1 VLVNQRATDMYL
13 EGNSN
18 AAEADQKVKMIIG
31 AENALIFYISRAHLI
46 KKRMQV
52 CYDHNM
58 PMRLIKTA
66 PIWSTNLELDKKGI
80 KVRFLTDIRN
90 ENLEY
95 CKTILQEI
103 KHVEMRHMEGIR
115 GNFTIHDG
123 EEMFLP
129 FFVDRPGELLNEMLY
144 SSQKQMVD
152 AYVFMFDK
160 LWHQATPAHIRIRE
174 LETGIQPEVL
184 HTIKDPN
191 EIIEIGNNL
200 VKSARKEILLL
211 FHTANAMLRQTK
223 SGIIDLI
230 IENAIKYKTK
240 VKILVPIEDK
250 IKDILHR
257 LEQISGI
264 QIRNIEQSMQTRVTI
279 LVVDKVYSLVIEI
292 KDDTKQSSNKA
303 IGLAA
308 YSNSKSTVLSYVS
321 IFESLWKYSELREE
335 LLIQNMAQ
343 KEFINIAA
351 HELRN
356 PIQPILGLSEI
367 LSPRVG
373 EKNKE
378 YIDVIIR
385 NAKRLER
392 LSEDI
397 LDTTRIEAK
406 TLNLNKQS
414 FSFIK
419 AIGDIVNDYSSF
431 TTEISKKY
439 INSKVTISFS
449 TSEDLKSID
458 VVADQDRIKQVLS
471 NLVNNSLKFTKNGT
485 ITITAEIDK
494 KCYNHKETHQI
505 IVKVKDTGIGIDLD
519 IFPRLFSKFVT
530 KSNAGGG
537 GTGLGLYICKG
548 IIESHGGKIWAENN
562 KDGEKGAT
570 FSFSLPLAI
579 QQQQQ

>member
-1 VLVNQRATDMYL
+1 MHL

-18 AAEADQKVKMIIG
+18 AIKTDQKIKMING
-31 AENALIFYISRAHLI
+31 AENAMIFYISHAHLI

-80 KVRFLTDIRN
+80 KVKFLTDIRN

-95 CKTILQEI
+95 CKKILQEI
-103 KHVEMRHMEGIR
+103 KHVEMRHMEGVM

-123 EEMFLP
+123 KEMFLP

-152 AYVFMFDK
+152 VYVFMFDK
-160 LWHQATPAHIRIRE
+160 LWNQATPSPIRIRE
-174 LETGIQPEVL
+174 LETGIQQEVL
-184 HTIKDPN
+184 HIIKDPI
-191 EIIEIGNNL
+191 EIIERENKI
-200 VKSARKEILLL
+200 VESAKKEILILL
-211 FHTANAMLRQTK
+211 HTANAMLRQAK
-223 SGIIDLI
+223 DGVIDLI
-230 IENAIKYKTK
+230 VENAIKYKTQ
-240 VKILVPIEDK
+240 VKILVPIENK
-250 IKDILHR
+250 IKDILQR

-264 QIRNIEQSMQTRVTI
+264 QIQNIEQSMQTRVTI
-279 LVVDKVYSLVIEI
+279 LIVDKTYSLVIEL

-303 IGLAA
+303 IGLGA

-321 IFESLWKYSELREE
+321 IFESLWKYIQLREV
-335 LLIQNMAQ
+335 LLIQNIAQ

-351 HELRN
+351 HELRT

-367 LSPRVG
+367 LGPIAG
-373 EKNKE
+373 KKNKE

-385 NAKRLER
+385 NAKRLKR

-406 TLNLNKQS
+406 TLNLKKQS

-419 AIGDIVNDYSSF
+419 TIEDIVNDYSSSSSSSA
-431 TTEISKKY
+431 EISKYNKS
-439 INSKVTISFS
+439 NVTISFS
-449 TSEDLKSID
+449 ASEDLKSID
-458 VVADQDRIKQVLS
+458 LLADPDRIKQVLS
-471 NLVNNSLKFTKNGT
+471 NLVNNSLKFTKNGI
-485 ITITAEIDK
+485 ITITPEIDK
-494 KCYNHKETHQI
+494 KCYNHKVIHQI
-505 IVKVKDTGIGIDLD
+505 LVRVKDTGIGIDLD
-519 IFPRLFSKFVT
+519 ILPRLFSKFVT
-530 KSNAGGG
+530 KSNEGDGSG

-548 IIESHGGKIWAENN
+548 IIEAHGGRIWAKNN
-562 KDGEKGAT
+562 DDGKGAT
-570 FSFSLPLAI
+570 FSFSLPLSGNPHDLST
-579 QQQQQ
+579 

>member
-1 VLVNQRATDMYL
+1 MHI

-18 AAEADQKVKMIIG
+18 ASETDRQKIKMIIG
-31 AENALIFYISRAHLI
+31 AENALIFYISHAHLI
-46 KKRMQV
+46 KKSVQV

-58 PMRLIKTA
+58 PMRMIKTA

-95 CKTILQEI
+95 CNKILQEI
-103 KHVEMRHMEGIR
+103 KHVEIRHMEGVK
-115 GNFTIHDG
+115 GNFTIHDDR
-123 EEMFLP
+123 ELFLP
-129 FFVDRPGELLNEMLY
+129 FFVDKPGEPVNEMLY
-144 SSQKQMVD
+144 SSQKKMVD
-152 AYVFMFDK
+152 VYMFIFNN
-160 LWHQATPAHIRIRE
+160 LWNQATPSQIRIRE
-174 LETGIQPEVL
+174 IETGIQPEVL
-184 HTIKDPN
+184 HTIKDPY

-200 VKSARKEILLL
+200 VKSAKKEILII

-223 SGIIDLI
+223 SGVIDLI
-230 IENAIKYKTK
+230 IENAIKHKTR
-240 VKILVPIEDK
+240 VKILVSIEDK

-257 LEQISGI
+257 LKQISGI
-264 QIRNIEQSMQTRVTI
+264 QIRNIERSMQTRVTI
-279 LVVDKVYSLVIEI
+279 LVVDRTYSLVIEQ

-321 IFESLWKYSELREE
+321 IFDSLWKYSELREE
-335 LLIQNMAQ
+335 LLIQSIAL

-367 LSPRVG
+367 LSPVG
-373 EKNKE
+373 SKKNKE

-385 NAKRLER
+385 NARKLKS

-419 AIGDIVNDYSSF
+419 AIGDIVNDYSSS
-431 TTEISKKY
+431 TEINKY
-439 INSKVTISFS
+439 ANSKVTISFS
-449 TSEDLKSID
+449 TSEDLKSFD

-485 ITITAEIDK
+485 IIITAEIDK
-494 KCYNHKETHQI
+494 KCYKHKVIHQI
-505 IVKVKDTGIGIDLD
+505 IVRVKDTGIGIDLE
-519 IFPRLFSKFVT
+519 ILPCLFSKFVT
-530 KSNAGGG
+530 KSNGGSGG

-548 IIESHGGKIWAENN
+548 IIKAHGGRIWANN
-562 KDGEKGAT
+562 NDDGESGAT
-570 FSFSLPLAI
+570 FSFCLPLII
-579 QQQQQ
+579 Q

>member
-1 VLVNQRATDMYL
+1 MLVNQRATDMHL

-18 AAEADQKVKMIIG
+18 AAEVDQKIKMIMG

-46 KKRMQV
+46 KKSVQV

-58 PMRLIKTA
+58 PMRAIKT
-66 PIWSTNLELDKKGI
+66 PPLWRSNLELDKKGI
-80 KVRFLTDIRN
+80 EVRFITDIRN

-95 CKTILQEI
+95 CKKILQEI
-103 KHVEMRHMEGIR
+103 KHVEIRHMEGVK
-115 GNFTIHDG
+115 GNFTIHDDK
-123 EEMFLP
+123 EMFLP
-129 FFVDRPGELLNEMLY
+129 FFVDKPGEPVNEMLY
-144 SSQKQMVD
+144 SSQKKMVD
-152 AYVFMFDK
+152 VYMFMFDN
-160 LWHQATPAHIRIRE
+160 LWNQATPSQIRIRE

-184 HTIKDPN
+184 RTIKDPT
-191 EIIEIGNNL
+191 EIIEIGNKL
-200 VKSARKEILLL
+200 VENAKKEILII

-240 VKILVPIEDK
+240 VKILVPIDDK

-257 LEQISGI
+257 LEQISGV

-279 LVVDKVYSLVIEI
+279 LVVDRSFSLVIDLN
-292 KDDTKQSSNKA
+292 DDTKQSSNKA
-303 IGLAA
+303 IGLGV

-351 HELRN
+351 HELRT

-367 LSPRVG
+367 LSPMG
-373 EKNKE
+373 GGKNKE

-385 NAKRLER
+385 NAKRLKR

-397 LDTTRIEAK
+397 LDTTRIESK
-406 TLNLNKQS
+406 TLNLKKQS
-414 FSFIK
+414 FSFIN
-419 AIGDIVNDYSSF
+419 AIDDIVNDYSSF
-431 TTEISKKY
+431 SEISKY

-449 TSEDLKSID
+449 ASEDLKSID

-494 KCYNHKETHQI
+494 KCYNHKETLQI
-505 IVKVKDTGIGIDLD
+505 MVRVKDTGTGIDLD
-519 IFPRLFSKFVT
+519 ILPRLFSKFVT
-530 KSNAGGG
+530 NSNGGG

-548 IIESHGGKIWAENN
+548 IIEAHGGKIWAENN
-562 KDGEKGAT
+562 NRVGKVEEAGAT
-570 FSFSLPLAI
+570 LSFSLPI
-579 QQQQQ
+579 S

>member
-1 VLVNQRATDMYL
+1 MLVNQRATDMHL

-18 AAEADQKVKMIIG
+18 AAEVDQKIKMIMG

-46 KKRMQV
+46 KKSVQV

-58 PMRLIKTA
+58 PMRAIKT
-66 PIWSTNLELDKKGI
+66 PPLWRSNLELDKKGI
-80 KVRFLTDIRN
+80 EVRFITDIRN

-95 CKTILQEI
+95 CKKILQEI
-103 KHVEMRHMEGIR
+103 KHVEIRHMEGVK
-115 GNFTIHDG
+115 GNFTIHDDK
-123 EEMFLP
+123 EMFLP
-129 FFVDRPGELLNEMLY
+129 FFVDKPGEPVNEMLY
-144 SSQKQMVD
+144 SSQKKMVD
-152 AYVFMFDK
+152 VYMFMFDN
-160 LWHQATPAHIRIRE
+160 LWNQATPSQIRIRE

-184 HTIKDPN
+184 RTIKDPT
-191 EIIEIGNNL
+191 EIIEIGNKL
-200 VKSARKEILLL
+200 VENAKKEILII

-223 SGIIDLI
+223 SGVIDLI

-240 VKILVPIEDK
+240 VKILVPIDDK

-257 LEQISGI
+257 LEQISGV

-279 LVVDKVYSLVIEI
+279 LVVDRSFSLVIDLN
-292 KDDTKQSSNKA
+292 DDTKQSSNKA
-303 IGLAA
+303 IGLGV

-351 HELRN
+351 HELRT

-367 LSPRVG
+367 LSPMG
-373 EKNKE
+373 GGKNKE

-385 NAKRLER
+385 NAKRLKR

-397 LDTTRIEAK
+397 LDTTRIESK
-406 TLNLNKQS
+406 TLNLKKQS
-414 FSFIK
+414 FSFIN
-419 AIGDIVNDYSSF
+419 AIADIVNDYSSF
-431 TTEISKKY
+431 SEISKY
-439 INSKVTISFS
+439 INSKVIISFS
-449 TSEDLKSID
+449 ASEDLKSID

-494 KCYNHKETHQI
+494 KCYNHKETLQI
-505 IVKVKDTGIGIDLD
+505 MVRVKDTGIGIDLD
-519 IFPRLFSKFVT
+519 ILPRLFSKFVT
-530 KSNAGGG
+530 NSNGGG

-548 IIESHGGKIWAENN
+548 IIEAHGGKIWAENN
-562 KDGEKGAT
+562 NRVGKVEEAGAT
-570 FSFSLPLAI
+570 LSFSLPI
-579 QQQQQ
+579 S

>member
-1 VLVNQRATDMYL
+1 MYL

-18 AAEADQKVKMIIG
+18 AMKADQKIKMIIG
-31 AENALIFYISRAHLI
+31 AENALIFYISHAHLI

-52 CYDHNM
+52 CYDYNM

-66 PIWSTNLELDKKGI
+66 PIWNINLELDKKGI

-95 CKTILQEI
+95 CKKILQEI
-103 KHVEMRHMEGIR
+103 KHVEMRHMEGVR

-123 EEMFLP
+123 KEMFLP

-152 AYVFMFDK
+152 VYVFMFDN
-160 LWHQATPAHIRIRE
+160 LWNQATPAPIRIRE

-184 HTIKDPN
+184 RTIKDPN
-191 EIIEIGNNL
+191 EIIEIGNKL
-200 VKSARKEILLL
+200 VESAKKEILII

-223 SGIIDLI
+223 PGVIDFI
-230 IENAIKYKTK
+230 VENAIKYQTK

-257 LEQISGI
+257 LKQITGI

-279 LVVDKVYSLVIEI
+279 LVVDRTSSLVIEL
-292 KDDTKQSSNKA
+292 KDDARQSSNKA
-303 IGLAA
+303 IGLGAH
-308 YSNSKSTVLSYVS
+308 SNSKSTVLSYVS

-351 HELRN
+351 HELRT
-356 PIQPILGLSEI
+356 PIQPILGLSEV
-367 LSPRVG
+367 LSPVAG

-385 NAKRLER
+385 NARRLKR

-397 LDTTRIEAK
+397 LDTTRIESK
-406 TLNLNKQS
+406 TLNLKKQS
-414 FSFIK
+414 FSFIN

-431 TTEISKKY
+431 SEISKY

-458 VVADQDRIKQVLS
+458 IVADQDRIKQVLS

-485 ITITAEIDK
+485 IIITAEIGK
-494 KCYNHKETHQI
+494 KCYNHKMIHQI
-505 IVKVKDTGIGIDLD
+505 IVRVKDTGIGIDLN
-519 IFPRLFSKFVT
+519 ILPQLFSKFVT
-530 KSNAGGG
+530 KSNDGG

-548 IIESHGGKIWAENN
+548 IIESHGGRIWAKNN
-562 KDGEKGAT
+562 EDGKGAT
-570 FSFSLPLAI
+570 FSFSLPLSGTPHDSSA
-579 QQQQQ
+579 

>member
-1 VLVNQRATDMYL
+1 MLVNQRATDMHL

-18 AAEADQKVKMIIG
+18 AAEVDQKIKMIMG

-46 KKRMQV
+46 KKSVQV

-58 PMRLIKTA
+58 PMRAIKT
-66 PIWSTNLELDKKGI
+66 PPLWRSNLELDKKGI
-80 KVRFLTDIRN
+80 EVRFITDIRN

-95 CKTILQEI
+95 CKKILQEI
-103 KHVEMRHMEGIR
+103 KHVEIRHMEGVK
-115 GNFTIHDG
+115 GNFTIHDDK
-123 EEMFLP
+123 EMFLP
-129 FFVDRPGELLNEMLY
+129 FFVDKPGEPVNEMLY
-144 SSQKQMVD
+144 SSQKKMVD
-152 AYVFMFDK
+152 VYMFMFDN
-160 LWHQATPAHIRIRE
+160 LWNQATPSQIRIRE

-184 HTIKDPN
+184 RTIKDST
-191 EIIEIGNNL
+191 EIIEIGNKIVENA
-200 VKSARKEILLL
+200 KKEILII

-223 SGIIDLI
+223 SGVIDLI

-240 VKILVPIEDK
+240 VKILVPIDDK

-257 LEQISGI
+257 LEQISGV

-279 LVVDKVYSLVIEI
+279 LVVDRSFSLVIDLN
-292 KDDTKQSSNKA
+292 DDTKQSSNKS
-303 IGLAA
+303 IGLGV

-351 HELRN
+351 HELRT

-367 LSPRVG
+367 LSPMG
-373 EKNKE
+373 GGKNKE
-378 YIDVIIR
+378 YLDVIIR
-385 NAKRLER
+385 NAKRLKR

-397 LDTTRIEAK
+397 LDTTRIESK
-406 TLNLNKQS
+406 TLNLKKQS
-414 FSFIK
+414 FSFIN
-419 AIGDIVNDYSSF
+419 AIADIVNDYSSF
-431 TTEISKKY
+431 SEISKY

-449 TSEDLKSID
+449 ASEDLKSID

-494 KCYNHKETHQI
+494 KCYNHKVIHQL
-505 IVKVKDTGIGIDLD
+505 IVRVKDTGTGIDLD

-530 KSNAGGG
+530 KSNDGDG
-537 GTGLGLYICKG
+537 GTGLGLDICKG
-548 IIESHGGKIWAENN
+548 IIKAHGGRIWAKNN
-562 KDGEKGAT
+562 EDGKGAT
-570 FSFSLPLAI
+570 FSFSLPFANAL
-579 QQQQQ
+579 

>member
-1 VLVNQRATDMYL
+1 MLVNQRATDMHL

-18 AAEADQKVKMIIG
+18 AAKVDQKIKMIMG
-31 AENALIFYISRAHLI
+31 AENALMFYISRAHLI
-46 KKRMQV
+46 KKSVQV

-58 PMRLIKTA
+58 PMRAINTPPL
-66 PIWSTNLELDKKGI
+66 WRSNLELDKKGI
-80 KVRFLTDIRN
+80 KVRFITDIGN

-95 CKTILQEI
+95 CKKILQEI
-103 KHVEMRHMEGIR
+103 KHVEIRHMEGVK
-115 GNFTIHDG
+115 GNFTIHDDK
-123 EEMFLP
+123 EMFLP
-129 FFVDRPGELLNEMLY
+129 FFVDKPGEPVNEMLY
-144 SSQKQMVD
+144 SSQKKMVD
-152 AYVFMFDK
+152 VYMFMFDN
-160 LWHQATPAHIRIRE
+160 LWNQATPSQIRIRE

-184 HTIKDPN
+184 RTIKEPN
-191 EIIEIGNNL
+191 EIIEIGNKL
-200 VKSARKEILLL
+200 VENAKKEILII
-211 FHTANAMLRQTK
+211 FHTANAMLRQAK

-240 VKILVPIEDK
+240 VKILLPIDDK

-279 LVVDKVYSLVIEI
+279 LVVDRSFSLVIDL
-292 KDDTKQSSNKA
+292 KDDTKQFSNKA
-303 IGLAA
+303 IGLGV
-308 YSNSKSTVLSYVS
+308 YSNSNSTVLSYAS

-351 HELRN
+351 HELRT

-367 LSPRVG
+367 LSPMG
-373 EKNKE
+373 NGKNKE

-385 NAKRLER
+385 NARRLKR

-397 LDTTRIEAK
+397 LDTTRIESK
-406 TLNLNKQS
+406 TLNLKKQS
-414 FSFIK
+414 FSFIN
-419 AIGDIVNDYSSF
+419 AMGDIVNDYSSF
-431 TTEISKKY
+431 SEIGKY

-449 TSEDLKSID
+449 ASEDLKSID

-494 KCYNHKETHQI
+494 KCYNHKVIHQL
-505 IVKVKDTGIGIDLD
+505 IVRVKDTGTGIDLD

-530 KSNAGGG
+530 KSNDGG

-562 KDGEKGAT
+562 NGDGEKGAT

-579 QQQQQ
+579 QQQQ

>member
-1 VLVNQRATDMYL
+1 MHL

-18 AAEADQKVKMIIG
+18 AIKTDQKIKMING
-31 AENALIFYISRAHLI
+31 AENALIFYISHAHLI

-95 CKTILQEI
+95 CKKILQEI
-103 KHVEMRHMEGIR
+103 KHVEMRHMEGVR

-123 EEMFLP
+123 KEMFLP

-152 AYVFMFDK
+152 VYVFMFDK
-160 LWHQATPAHIRIRE
+160 LWNQATPAPIRIRE

-184 HTIKDPN
+184 HIIKDPI
-191 EIIEIGNNL
+191 EIIERENKI
-200 VKSARKEILLL
+200 VESAKKEILILL
-211 FHTANAMLRQTK
+211 HTANAMLRQAK
-223 SGIIDLI
+223 DGVIDLI
-230 IENAIKYKTK
+230 VENAIKYKTQ
-240 VKILVPIEDK
+240 VKILVPIENK
-250 IKDILHR
+250 IKDILQR

-264 QIRNIEQSMQTRVTI
+264 QIQNIEQSMQTRVTI
-279 LVVDKVYSLVIEI
+279 LIVDKTYSLVIEL

-303 IGLAA
+303 IGLGA

-335 LLIQNMAQ
+335 LLIQNIAQ

-367 LSPRVG
+367 LSPIAG
-373 EKNKE
+373 KKNKE
-378 YIDVIIR
+378 YINVIIR
-385 NAKRLER
+385 NAKRLKR

-397 LDTTRIEAK
+397 LDTTRIESK
-406 TLNLNKQS
+406 TLNLKKQS

-419 AIGDIVNDYSSF
+419 AIEDIVNDYSSSSSN
-431 TTEISKKY
+431 EISKH

-449 TSEDLKSID
+449 ASEGLNSID

-471 NLVNNSLKFTKNGT
+471 NLVNNSLKFTKKGT
-485 ITITAEIDK
+485 ITITAELEK
-494 KCYNHKETHQI
+494 KCYNHKMIHQI
-505 IVKVKDTGIGIDLD
+505 MVKVKDTGTGIDLE
-519 IFPRLFSKFVT
+519 ILPRLFSKFVT
-530 KSNAGGG
+530 KSNGGSGG

-548 IIESHGGKIWAENN
+548 IIKAHGGRIWANN
-562 KDGEKGAT
+562 NDDGESGAT
-570 FSFSLPLAI
+570 FSFCLPLII
-579 QQQQQ
+579 Q

>member
-1 VLVNQRATDMYL
+1 MYL

-191 EIIEIGNNL
+191 EIIEIGNKL

-230 IENAIKYKTK
+230 VENAIKYKTK
-240 VKILVPIEDK
+240 VKILVPVEDK
-250 IKDILHR
+250 IKNILHR

-279 LVVDKVYSLVIEI
+279 LVVDRTYSLVIEL

-303 IGLAA
+303 IGIAA

-335 LLIQNMAQ
+335 LLIQNIAQ
-343 KEFINIAA
+343 KEFINIAV
-351 HELRN
+351 HELRT
-356 PIQPILGLSEI
+356 PIQPILGLSEV
-367 LSPRVG
+367 LSPIVG
-373 EKNKE
+373 KKNKE

-385 NAKRLER
+385 NAKRLKR

-397 LDTTRIEAK
+397 LDTTRIESK
-406 TLNLNKQS
+406 TLNLKKQS

-419 AIGDIVNDYSSF
+419 TLGDIVNDYSSS
-431 TTEISKKY
+431 TTEISKY
-439 INSKVTISFS
+439 TNSKVTISFS
-449 TSEDLKSID
+449 ASEDLKSID
-458 VVADQDRIKQVLS
+458 LFADHDRIKQVLS

-494 KCYNHKETHQI
+494 KCYNHKVIHQL
-505 IVKVKDTGIGIDLD
+505 IVRVKDTGTGIDLD

-530 KSNAGGG
+530 KSNDGDG

-548 IIESHGGKIWAENN
+548 IIKAHGGRIWAKNN
-562 KDGEKGAT
+562 EDGKGAT
-570 FSFSLPLAI
+570 FSFSLPFANAL
-579 QQQQQ
+579 

>member
-1 VLVNQRATDMYL
+1 M
-13 EGNSN
+13 
-18 AAEADQKVKMIIG
+18 
-31 AENALIFYISRAHLI
+31 
-46 KKRMQV
+46 
-52 CYDHNM
+52 
-58 PMRLIKTA
+58 IKTA

-95 CKTILQEI
+95 CNKILQEI
-103 KHVEMRHMEGIR
+103 KHVEIRHMEGVK
-115 GNFTIHDG
+115 GNFTIHDDR
-123 EEMFLP
+123 ELFLP
-129 FFVDRPGELLNEMLY
+129 FFVDKPGEPVNEMLY
-144 SSQKQMVD
+144 SSQKKMVD
-152 AYVFMFDK
+152 VYMFIFNN
-160 LWHQATPAHIRIRE
+160 LWNQATPSQIRIRE
-174 LETGIQPEVL
+174 IETGIQPEVL
-184 HTIKDPN
+184 HTIKDPY

-200 VKSARKEILLL
+200 VKSAKKEILII

-223 SGIIDLI
+223 SGVIDLI
-230 IENAIKYKTK
+230 IENAIKHKTR
-240 VKILVPIEDK
+240 VKILVSIEDK

-257 LEQISGI
+257 LKQISGI
-264 QIRNIEQSMQTRVTI
+264 QIRNIERSMQTRVTI
-279 LVVDKVYSLVIEI
+279 LVVDRTYSLVIEQ

-321 IFESLWKYSELREE
+321 IFDSLWKYSELREE
-335 LLIQNMAQ
+335 LLIQSIAL

-367 LSPRVG
+367 LSPVG
-373 EKNKE
+373 SKKNKE

-385 NAKRLER
+385 NARKLKS

-419 AIGDIVNDYSSF
+419 AIGDIVNDYSSS
-431 TTEISKKY
+431 TEINKY
-439 INSKVTISFS
+439 ANSKVTISFS
-449 TSEDLKSID
+449 TSEDLKSFD

-494 KCYNHKETHQI
+494 KCYKHKVIHQI
-505 IVKVKDTGIGIDLD
+505 IVRVKDTGIGIDLD
-519 IFPRLFSKFVT
+519 VLPRLFSKFVT
-530 KSNAGGG
+530 KSNDGSG

-548 IIESHGGKIWAENN
+548 IIEAHGGKIWAENN
-562 KDGEKGAT
+562 NGEGKVGETGAT
-570 FSFSLPLAI
+570 LSFSLPI
-579 QQQQQ
+579 S